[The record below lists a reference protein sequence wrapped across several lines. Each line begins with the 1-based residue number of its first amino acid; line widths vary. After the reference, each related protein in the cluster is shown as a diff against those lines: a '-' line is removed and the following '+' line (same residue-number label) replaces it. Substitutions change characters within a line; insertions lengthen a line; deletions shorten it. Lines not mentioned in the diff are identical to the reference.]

1 MAAIDTPLPP
11 WVSMTPAPD
20 DPFAHIRDAT
30 HAHRAQHG
38 CGAHPYRNG
47 PLLGALAA
55 AVGARRILE
64 LGTAL
69 AYTALW
75 LAHGAPDAVVDTV
88 ERDGEHVRL
97 AREHVEACGL
107 TGHIV
112 VHKGDFARVLRTLDP
127 GYDVAFFDGFTP
139 APPLLAELRRLLR
152 LRGLLISANLTHG
165 GEAVAYRDAL
175 LDNEAWLT
183 AFVGEDRETAISI
196 KL

>member
-69 AYTALW
+69 GYTALW
-75 LAHGAPDAVVDTV
+75 LAHRAPGALVDTV
-88 ERDGEHVRL
+88 QRRGQHPPRARQPGAAVR
-97 AREHVEACGL
+97 
-107 TGHIV
+107 
-112 VHKGDFARVLRTLDP
+112 P
-127 GYDVAFFDGFTP
+127 
-139 APPLLAELRRLLR
+139 
-152 LRGLLISANLTHG
+152 
-165 GEAVAYRDAL
+165 
-175 LDNEAWLT
+175 
-183 AFVGEDRETAISI
+183 DR
-196 KL
+196 